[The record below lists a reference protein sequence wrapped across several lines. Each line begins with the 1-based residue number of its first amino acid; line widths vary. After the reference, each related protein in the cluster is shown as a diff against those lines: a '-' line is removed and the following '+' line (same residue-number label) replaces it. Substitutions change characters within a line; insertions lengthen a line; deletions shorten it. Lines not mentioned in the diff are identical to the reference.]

1 VKGAVDPQL
10 WHLGRR
16 TRVYFT
22 LLVALGVGTGALVIM
37 QAWLIAAIVARA
49 FAHGQPLD
57 AMRAL
62 VVALTLVVAA
72 RALLDW
78 GRDLA
83 GHRASAGVKA
93 ELRREL
99 VHHAAR
105 LGPHG
110 LPAEGAGPL
119 AVLATTGLDALDGYY
134 ARYLPQLAL
143 AAVVPAMLL
152 VVIVRA
158 DALSA
163 ALIIVTLP
171 LIPVFM
177 VLLGMATKQ
186 RTMERLQALHVLAR
200 HFLDVVS
207 GLTTLKVF
215 GRSKAQADTIAD
227 VTDDYRR
234 TTMGTLRV
242 AFLSSLVLE
251 LLASIAVA
259 LVAVSV
265 GLRLLD
271 GHLALQTALFVL
283 VLAPEVYLP
292 VRLVGANFHASAD
305 GVAAAHEV
313 FRIVD
318 RPVGTPRGN
327 GTVPAP
333 VAGAIVADDVVV
345 RYPDRADPALNRVSL
360 EITPG
365 EIVAIIGPSGSG
377 KSTLL
382 RVLAGLVTPD
392 AGTVTVGGIDLQE
405 LDPAA
410 WSSNVTWVPQ
420 RPHLFAVS
428 VAENV
433 RIGRADASPA
443 DVEAAIAAAGLDG
456 TVARLAAGVDTVLGD
471 RGAGLSAGERQRLAL
486 ARAFVRDTPLL
497 LLDEPTAALDGA
509 TEAEVLE
516 AVRRLARGR
525 TVVIAAHRRTLVE
538 LADRVVELDY
548 AGALG

>member
-10 WHLGRR
+10 WQLGRR
-16 TRVYFT
+16 TRIFFA
-22 LLVALGVGTGALVIM
+22 LVVGLGVATGALVAT
-37 QAWLIAAIVARA
+37 QAWLIAAVVTRA
-49 FAHGQPLD
+49 FSHHQPLD

-62 VVALTLVVAA
+62 VVSLVLVVAA

-78 GRDLA
+78 SRGLA
-83 GHRASAGVKA
+83 GHRASAAVKS
-93 ELRREL
+93 ELRRKL
-99 VHHAAR
+99 VEHAAR
-105 LGPHG
+105 LGPQG
-110 LPAEGAGPL
+110 LPAEGVGSL

-134 ARYLPQLAL
+134 ASYLPQLAV
-143 AAVVPAMLL
+143 AAVVPVMLL
-152 VVIVRA
+152 LVIARA
-158 DALSA
+158 DLLSA
-163 ALIIVTLP
+163 ALIVVTLP

-177 VLLGMATKQ
+177 VLIGMATKQ
-186 RTMERLQALHVLAR
+186 RTTERLQALGVLAR

-215 GRSKAQADTIAD
+215 GRSKAQADAIAD

-234 TTMGTLRV
+234 TTMATLRV

-251 LLASIAVA
+251 LLATIAVA

-271 GHLALQTALFVL
+271 GNLGLQTALFVL

-313 FRIVD
+313 FRVIGAPSA
-318 RPVGTPRGN
+318 PVRGTR
-327 GTVPAP
+327 TVPADA
-333 VAGAIVADDVVV
+333 VARIVVDNLVV
-345 RYPDRADPALNRVSL
+345 RYPDRDQPALDGLSL

-365 EIVAIIGPSGSG
+365 EIVALTGPSGSG

-392 AGTVTVGGIDLQE
+392 GGTVTVAGIDIAD

-410 WSSNVTWVPQ
+410 WSSNVSWVPQ

-433 RIGRADASPA
+433 RIGRADASLGE
-443 DVEAAIAAAGLDG
+443 VEAAIAAAGLG
-456 TVARLAAGVDTVLGD
+456 RTVARLPAGLDTVLGD
-471 RGAGLSAGERQRLAL
+471 GGAGLSAGERQRLAL
-486 ARAFVRDTPLL
+486 ARAFVRDAPVL

-509 TEAEVLE
+509 TEAEVLD
-516 AVRRLARGR
+516 AVRMLARGR
-525 TVVIAAHRRTLVE
+525 TVVIAAHRHALVE
-538 LADRVVELDY
+538 LADRVVALEH
-548 AGALG
+548 AGAYA